1 MENCLFEGMGDD
13 ATNVRSGH
21 YLLVSERLDNK
32 KLRIKAGYRYGSDL
46 TPPEIG
52 DKLEISS
59 EDKPLLSYATA
70 TVSSVETD
78 TLDKSLVIG
87 FTEKLPERTIKGD
100 VVGNASSIP
109 VLRIRNCTTIRNRSR
124 GFIIK
129 TRDVI
134 IEDCTF
140 QDITECA
147 VALES
152 DVNGWWESISSRD
165 VIIRNNRFMDSKF
178 EPGYL
183 HGVIESHTM
192 SQTAPAGVYQRI
204 TIANNVFLGSDAN
217 IIKIGSAD
225 DVDIIDNI
233 MDHSKGEAIF
243 LYNSNNVRI
252 RGNKLTNCKAGLKIG
267 EGCDAAT
274 IVTENNIGF

>member
-192 SQTAPAGVYQRI
+192 SQTA
-204 TIANNVFLGSDAN
+204 N

-274 IVTENNIGF
+274 ITTENNIGF